1 MITSVMEN
9 VRLVL
14 IAGHILVVATVMY
27 LQRSMLQA
35 RVQRMNSDRG
45 IVQSVIQLEVQDTPT
60 EDAKPTT
67 ERTEEDAKHSEQE
80 DVESIG
86 DPVDWNQTPESL
98 GDSTTWDD
106 EIELLD

>member
-1 MITSVMEN
+1 
-9 VRLVL
+9 
-14 IAGHILVVATVMY
+14 
-27 LQRSMLQA
+27 
-35 RVQRMNSDRG
+35 MNSDRG
-45 IVQSVIQLEVQDTPT
+45 IVQSVIQLEVQETTT
-60 EDAKPTT
+60 EEVKPTPEAT
-67 ERTEEDAKHSEQE
+67 EVDANDSEQE